1 MKKSHLIFIILI
13 SLVLFSILSGR
24 VNAPIDDGAIEPSC
38 SDTDGG
44 NVPLT
49 AGSCNDGY
57 SYPDSCTSTINLKEY
72 YCTGSYGS
80 CTYTTY
86 NCTAYCI
93 NAGKKSGSC
102 SNGACVC
109 VTCNSDSECNDNNPC
124 TTDKC
129 NNPGLTTSSCS
140 HSNVADST
148 SCGTNKYC
156 CSGVC
161 VAFPGTYNS
170 ACGSCGYLACSG
182 ATYKCYDKTANGGSC
197 LSNSAC
203 CSNNCCYNI
212 YGGSC
217 CASGTSCC
225 IKETCTGYDPETGD
239 CRSYSYTYSC
249 CLSTQV
255 CSGGTCVTPSCT
267 SNSNCNDNNICT
279 IDTCNNPGQYNAY
292 CSYSWTNNCDATTH
306 TNCQSQTCAG
316 STYYCSYDGSSW
328 RWRSP
333 APSEVCTDHIDNN
346 CDGKCD
352 YDSMYC
358 SHGDSACPV
367 AVTAIAVSDSSPVE
381 NTIIQVTCTVSV
393 AVNSI
398 SAYIDSN
405 QCSWT
410 SWNGNNAI
418 FNCNVGSAGTKT
430 AKCTVDTTK
439 SYQSGSDKTQTI
451 TVRPSAC
458 SGYLTSS
465 SCAADSRCEWCNECS
480 GVKYSGGISRCIN
493 KGSCTYYC
501 WKGKCGASCD
511 NTQGGC
517 SDYCSGNTRYYSG
530 VCTSNCAC
538 SYQTQVCSYQCS
550 NGQCVC
556 DLCKCCLG
564 GYADCNAAC
573 QAVLG
578 KPGGFCQ
585 YPSSTNQAQCC
596 GCYDCL
602 PGTDI
607 ITHSAYPTGDY
618 SSTTSTKWSHSVCGS
633 NKLCKDYACKIV
645 DADITSYNFPLGKI
659 ARSDTL
665 SIPYTLKNVGDTAW
679 TFLVESHTVKS
690 DGNPEWPGRWETLS
704 AGVST
709 SNSLAYNI
717 KCSDPIGTWTGDLY
731 SYTDLT
737 AYGGWNVWSTPP
749 NSFQVVEC
757 LNDADCTTCKGSN
770 YICSNN
776 VCIATQQHYYIKIF
790 INTQPSDAG
799 KNFIKTCD
807 CDAQSTCTCTAECYV
822 NYGYCTDPKYNT
834 PGVSVYGKAET
845 WNDTSMLSS
854 SDWIILYPNEY
865 VGLPYFTEFS
875 YSGHVNYFNVFWNVS
890 YVSTSRVNV
899 SCIFNCDPRI
909 QNCAAAQ
916 KCSPYPVVQY
926 PGRSGCTVLN
936 PVYNYT
942 RRNKIFC
949 NLTDNQNA
957 NIFRVYPANPE

>member
-161 VAFPGTYNS
+161 IAFPGTYNS

-255 CSGGTCVTPSCT
+255 CSPNGDCVTPSCT
-267 SNSNCNDNNICT
+267 SNSQCT
-279 IDTCNNPGQYNAY
+279 SPPNSCYNTQGTCVNPGQASAY
-292 CSYSWTNNCDATTH
+292 CSYSKKT
-306 TNCQSQTCAG
+306 
-316 STYYCSYDGSSW
+316 DGSS
-328 RWRSP
+328 
-333 APSEVCTDHIDNN
+333 CGTNQ
-346 CDGKCD
+346 
-352 YDSMYC
+352 YC
-358 SHGDSACPV
+358 
-367 AVTAIAVSDSSPVE
+367 
-381 NTIIQVTCTVSV
+381 
-393 AVNSI
+393 
-398 SAYIDSN
+398 
-405 QCSWT
+405 
-410 SWNGNNAI
+410 
-418 FNCNVGSAGTKT
+418 
-430 AKCTVDTTK
+430 
-439 SYQSGSDKTQTI
+439 
-451 TVRPSAC
+451 
-458 SGYLTSS
+458 
-465 SCAADSRCEWCNECS
+465 CS
-480 GVKYSGGISRCIN
+480 GVCVSGTYGAACGNCGTQGCS
-493 KGSCTYYC
+493 GSYYAC
-501 WKGKCGASCD
+501 LNDKAVVGGYCVANSQCCSNNCCYNSYGGKCCASGTSCCIKD
-511 NTQGGC
+511 FYDIEG
-517 SDYCSGNTRYYSG
+517 DYSYSTYS
-530 VCTSNCAC
+530 CCLS
-538 SYQTQVCSYQCS
+538 TQVCSP
-550 NGQCVC
+550 NG
-556 DLCKCCLG
+556 
-564 GYADCNAAC
+564 DCYECA
-573 QAVLG
+573 
-578 KPGGFCQ
+578 
-585 YPSSTNQAQCC
+585 
-596 GCYDCL
+596 
-602 PGTDI
+602 PGTNI
-607 ITHSAYPTGDY
+607 ITHSLYPSGDY
-618 SSTTSTKWSHSVCGS
+618 SSTATTKWSRSACSS
-633 NKLCKDYACKIV
+633 NKICKEYTCKLA
-645 DADITSYNFPLGKI
+645 DADITSYSLPSGKI
-659 ARSDTL
+659 ARSDAV
-665 SIPYTLKNVGDTAW
+665 SIPYTIKNVGEAAW
-679 TFLVESHTVKS
+679 TFIVESHMVKAGGS
-690 DGNPEWPGRWETLS
+690 GVWPGSWDTVGS
-704 AGVST
+704 GS
-709 SNSLAYNI
+709 SKSGSLTYQMQ
-717 KCSDPIGTWTGDLY
+717 CSDPLGTWTGDIY

-737 AYGGWNVWSTPP
+737 AYGGWLVWGTPSY
-749 NSFQVVEC
+749 SFQAVQC
-757 LNDADCTTCKGSN
+757 LNDADCQACLGSGYRCNVGSN
-770 YICSNN
+770 ACEMIIAQYNASFVSQVLPPSKMGPGQTAAVSVTMKNN
-776 VCIATQQHYYIKIF
+776 GTNTWTKAGSYKLGSQNPQDNTNWGLGRVDLSDTDAIATDQQKTFSFTITAPT
-790 INTQPSDAG
+790 TQGLYNFQWRMIRELVTWFGDYSSNFVVNVTTECYEIRLFTNSKPSDTGQTLHKACSCTSVTCEC
-799 KNFIKTCD
+799 NFT
-807 CDAQSTCTCTAECYV
+807 YV
-822 NYGYCTDPKYNT
+822 PTT
-834 PGVSVYGKAET
+834 TTYGKAESWSGT
-845 WNDTSMLSS
+845 TFLSS
-854 SDWIILYPNEY
+854 SGWKLIYTEPTEP
-865 VGLPYFTEFS
+865 PYFSDFS
-875 YSGHVNYFNVFWNVS
+875 YSGHLNYFNVFWNVS

-926 PGRSGCTVLN
+926 PGSGGCTVLN

-942 RRNKIFC
+942 RKTKIVC
-949 NLTDNQNA
+949 KVTDVQNA
-957 NIFRVYPANPE
+957 DTVRWYPTNPE